1 MCRYQRFVLAD
12 IAQHTVQ
19 LAGTSHA
26 NQVPTLLSCAHGKGE
41 YAPGTKFHTG
51 PHYTLLARN
60 RNLIPGA
67 TTLPNGPSPA
77 QVADRTL
84 NAYRSI
90 WIGALEHKTGS

>member
-51 PHYTLLARN
+51 PHYTLLA
-60 RNLIPGA
+60 G
-67 TTLPNGPSPA
+67 
-77 QVADRTL
+77 
-84 NAYRSI
+84 
-90 WIGALEHKTGS
+90 TGT